1 MKKTWLITGCSSGIG
16 RSLAKETLKQGY
28 NVIVTARN
36 KEKIMDL
43 VAQYPQTSLAL
54 SLDVTNEESIN
65 NSLKDAIKHFGTLD
79 VLVNNAGYG
88 YRSAIEEGTRE
99 DVSRLFETNVWGPV
113 NLIKQVLPSMRKRHQ
128 GAIINVSSI
137 AAIHASMGSGYYAA
151 SKSALESISES
162 LKKEVEP
169 LGIKVMIVEP
179 GAFRTNFTGS
189 SLTQSPKAI
198 LDYEKTAGT
207 RRIEKETNHG
217 KQPGNPDLAASLII
231 KAIESDHTPLRLL
244 LGSDAVK
251 YASEMLEDHQKE
263 YDAWSELS
271 TKTDYKK

>member
-1 MKKTWLITGCSSGIG
+1 MNKTWLITGCSSGIG
-16 RSLAKETLKQGY
+16 RSLAKETLKQGC
-28 NVIVTARN
+28 NVVVTARN

-43 VAQYPQTSLAL
+43 VEQYPQTSLAL

-65 NSLKDAIKHFGTLD
+65 HALKDAIKHFGTLD

-207 RRIEKETNHG
+207 KRIEKETNHG

-251 YASEMLEDHQKE
+251 YANEMLEDHQKG

-271 TKTDYKK
+271 KKTDYKK

>member
-28 NVIVTARN
+28 NVVVTARN
-36 KEKIMDL
+36 KEKIIDL
-43 VAQYPQTSLAL
+43 VNQYPQNALAL

-65 NSLKDAIKHFGTLD
+65 HAIKDAIKHFGTID

-88 YRSAIEEGTRE
+88 YRSAIEEGTRQ
-99 DVSRLFETNVWGPV
+99 DVNRLFETNIWGPV
-113 NLIKQVLPSMRKRHQ
+113 NLIKQVLPLMRKRHQ

-217 KQPGNPDLAASLII
+217 KQPGNPDLAAPLII
-231 KAIESDHTPLRLL
+231 EAIESNHTPLRLL

-251 YASEMLEDHQKE
+251 YASEMLEEHQRVYNE
-263 YDAWSELS
+263 WSKLS
-271 TKTDYKK
+271 TKTDYTK